1 MLNREPAVIIAAIVA
16 FFTAAVGLGAAFGL
30 DVSDAQRQA
39 IIGVVAP
46 TVGIIL
52 LIGPVIRQFVKPVP
66 RAEADE
72 AKAYNEGLAAASGAV
87 IPAVVPPV

>member
-1 MLNREPAVIIAAIVA
+1 MLSKEPAVIISAAVA
-16 FFTAAVGLGAAFGL
+16 FLTALIGLGAAFGL
-30 DVSDAQRQA
+30 DVSDQMRQA

-52 LIGPVIRQFVKPVP
+52 LLGPVIRQFVKPVP

-72 AKAYNEGLAAASGAV
+72 AKAYNAGLDAGTGTVTHAM
-87 IPAVVPPV
+87 VPPV

>member
-30 DVSDAQRQA
+30 DVSDQQRQA

-52 LIGPVIRQFVKPVP
+52 LIGPVIRQFVTPIAK
-66 RAEADE
+66 ADAVE
-72 AKAYNEGLAAASGAV
+72 AKAYNQGLNDATGTVTPS
-87 IPAVVPPV
+87 VVPPV